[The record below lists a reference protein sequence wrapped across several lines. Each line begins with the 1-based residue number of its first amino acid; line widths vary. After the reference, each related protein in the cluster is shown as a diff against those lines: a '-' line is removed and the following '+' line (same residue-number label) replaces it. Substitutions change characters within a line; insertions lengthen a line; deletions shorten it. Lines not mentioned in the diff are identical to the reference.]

1 MKYVKYIIYI
11 SFTKNSQKCCQIFIF
26 HVSLKYRLIFMSA
39 VKFLIAAYIDTKHKA
54 DFLQRRSLME
64 IILMLIKLLGGL
76 AMFLYGMEIMGDG
89 LKQGSGSAL
98 KNVLGKLTHNAL
110 LGVITGALVTAV
122 IQSSTATIV
131 LTVGLIGA
139 GILNLKQAV
148 SIVLGANIGTT
159 VTAQIIRLM
168 DIDSTGGSILT
179 FFKPD
184 TLAPL
189 ALILGIILVMFV
201 KSEKS
206 KNVGLIALGFG
217 VLFTGLLSMTDAVE
231 PLSGSQAFVDILS
244 YFSDMPLLGIVTGLV
259 LTVIVQSSSAMV
271 GILQAMSSTGVMT
284 FELVYPIIMG
294 INLGTCVTTAMVCSI
309 GSSKDAKR
317 TGIVHIVFNTIGTIL
332 FMIGMSLIRSMGG
345 FPDLWESVVNSG
357 GIANFQTI
365 FNLVTAIVLLPFTGV
380 LVKIACI
387 IVKDDVEEEEV
398 YPEIAALD
406 EKLMIAPAVAL
417 NEVTKV
423 AVSMAAVAK
432 KNLEYSLKQMK
443 KYDENRT
450 QRILAAEERLDRF
463 TDNADN
469 YLIELS
475 NNMETENDSRQLN
488 MLMQCIHDIERIGD
502 YAMNFDEMAQK
513 MNADGLTFSINAKKE
528 LEILGDAV
536 QEILRLTVEAME
548 TDNDYIARRVE
559 PLEEVIDDMVL
570 LLKNRHTD
578 RLCKGICSINAGLV
592 FMDAL
597 TYFER
602 AADQC
607 SSIAMLMLG
616 KKNEEIMKNHH
627 LYLAELHANGDKSY
641 VAEKENRREQYI
653 VPLENIQ

>member
-1 MKYVKYIIYI
+1 
-11 SFTKNSQKCCQIFIF
+11 
-26 HVSLKYRLIFMSA
+26 
-39 VKFLIAAYIDTKHKA
+39 
-54 DFLQRRSLME
+54 ME
-64 IILMLIKLLGGL
+64 IIYMLIKLLGGL

-89 LKQGSGSAL
+89 LRQGSGSAL

-168 DIDSTGGSILT
+168 DIDSAGGSILN

-184 TLAPL
+184 NLAPL
-189 ALILGIILVMFV
+189 ALVIGIVLVMFV

-206 KNVGLIALGFG
+206 KNVGMIALGFG

-231 PLSGSQAFVDILS
+231 PLSESQAFVDVLGF
-244 YFSDMPLLGIVTGLV
+244 FSDMPILGILTGLV

-284 FELVYPIIMG
+284 FELVYPIVMG

-332 FMIGMSLIRSMGG
+332 FMIVMTLVRAMGG
-345 FPDLWESVVNSG
+345 FPELWESVVNSG
-357 GIANFQTI
+357 GIADFQTI
-365 FNLVTAIVLLPFTGV
+365 FNLVTAIVLLPFTGL
-380 LVKIACI
+380 LVKLACA
-387 IVKDDVEEEEV
+387 IVKDDEEEEEV

-417 NEVTKV
+417 NEVSKV

-432 KNLEYSLKQMK
+432 KNLEYSLKQFK
-443 KYDENRT
+443 SYEEKRT
-450 QRILAAEERLDRF
+450 QRIIVAEERLDRF
-463 TDNADN
+463 ADNADN

-475 NNMETENDSRQLN
+475 NNLETENESREVN
-488 MLMQCIHDIERIGD
+488 MLMQSIHDIERIGD

-513 MNADGLTFSINAKKE
+513 MNAEGLTFSISAKRE
-528 LEILGDAV
+528 MEVLGEAV
-536 QEILRLTVEAME
+536 KEILRLTVEALE
-548 TDNDYIARRVE
+548 SDNDYIARRVE

-570 LLKNRHTD
+570 LLRNRHTD

-602 AADQC
+602 TADQC

-616 KKNEEIMKNHH
+616 RKNEQIMKNHH
-627 LYLAELHANGDKSY
+627 VYLQELHASGDKSY
-641 VAEKENRREQYI
+641 IAEKENRREQYI
-653 VPLENIQ
+653 VPLENMVQ